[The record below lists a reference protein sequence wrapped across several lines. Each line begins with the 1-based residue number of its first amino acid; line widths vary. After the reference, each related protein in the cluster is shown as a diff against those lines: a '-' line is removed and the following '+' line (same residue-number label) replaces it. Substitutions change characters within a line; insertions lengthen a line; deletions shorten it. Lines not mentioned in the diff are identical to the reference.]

1 MMKIAASDFLNAKP
15 LTYGLAN
22 KDIVMTFASPNA
34 CAQALEQGKVDI
46 AMIPSIEYARIE
58 KLSIIPDA
66 VISSKGAV
74 KSVLLFLREDL
85 SKTQKI
91 AVDPRSKTG
100 FALLKVLE
108 QNYFQRSFKYEV
120 ATQGFDK
127 LLELYDGV
135 LLIGDQALKQS
146 LNFKG
151 EVIDLGQAWQEL
163 TNLPFTYA
171 FWAGRSDDID
181 EADLIQLI
189 EAKKRGQDYIRQ
201 IAQENVSEFSED
213 FVLNYLTQNICYDG
227 SSEHEAG
234 LRLFYEMAFREQLIP
249 KLPNLKY
256 YRVASLQG
264 SRQH

>member
-1 MMKIAASDFLNAKP
+1 MKIAASDFLNAKP

-22 KDIVMTFASPNA
+22 KDMVMTFASPNA
-34 CAQALEQGKVDI
+34 CAQALAKGEVDI
-46 AMIPSIEYARIE
+46 AMIPSIEYARI
-58 KLSIIPDA
+58 KNLSIVPDA

-74 KSVLLFLREDL
+74 KSVLLFLKGNL
-85 SKTQKI
+85 SEAQTI

-120 ATQGFDK
+120 TTQGFDK

-151 EVIDLGQAWQEL
+151 QVIDLGQAWQEL

-181 EADLIQLI
+181 ETSLIRLI
-189 EAKKRGQDYIRQ
+189 KSKKRGQANIQ
-201 IAQENVSEFSED
+201 KIARESVLEINED
-213 FVLNYLTQNICYDG
+213 FVLSYLTQNICYDWT
-227 SSEHEAG
+227 SEHEAG
-234 LRLFYEMAFREQLIP
+234 LRLFYEMAFREHLIP
-249 KLPNLKY
+249 KLPDLRWYELEKY
-256 YRVASLQG
+256 SFKNY
-264 SRQH
+264 